1 MGLLA
6 KAMGLF
12 KKAISR
18 TLEHQTQLLRRFIE
32 PMESRVMLSSPV
44 ITSSEFV
51 WTEVPHRIV
60 TTFNED
66 VSGLTAEDFEVV
78 NLDTDQPEPV
88 VYEGY
93 EPLTHKATLRFPGV
107 FEGSGMLASG
117 NYQLRIRPGAVSSAA
132 TGEPMLVAHEQEFF
146 FLWGDAD
153 HNRVVDAS
161 DYAILDNSYVN
172 QAKTFPELSYYEN
185 GDFDY
190 STTWDATDYSLI
202 DAGFMIHL
210 VEPTDFYAVARS
222 LLEDPNIGI
231 RVSWDADPAVHQWRV
246 ERNSYDGNGYVP
258 ISGWLDST
266 TTFYDDSNLA
276 DGTWHSY
283 RVRGRDTSGNLVAY
297 TPHRGD
303 TTVLPAPTIDFAG
316 QINEQG
322 DVLVEW
328 TSNSQN
334 HDSFVISRYVY
345 DPVTGVDWSTPD
357 AIVTL
362 DADARSYT
370 FTDTQPVVEYY
381 YRVAA
386 EKTIGLESSASLP
399 RRGARMP
406 TSAWTQ
412 VYNLTGSPQTPPYVQ
427 ATWSPA
433 LPASFQNQ
441 TVTLT
446 LSGLPR
452 HTYAKVLM
460 RIVAWG
466 PEGYPQPHV
475 EMKVGGQSIASMD
488 PVITSP
494 PYTYYY
500 WYPSNGG
507 FKHESDQLTISLEV
521 SNLPEGWSWT
531 PELVDVDTYFPF
543 VRIAANPG
551 DRVATLQEGTPVI
564 SPDPSV
570 DPSAPGFWIRRD
582 GNLGNVSVR
591 LKITGDA
598 TAGQDYTSL
607 PEEVVIPHGQQGV
620 FLPVYLTEDL
630 TPEYTESIGVT
641 VRPMPSRYVVLPTE
655 DRRAAIDIVD
665 DDYWVIGFAN
675 TPSGEIPTTEYPP
688 GTWPSEG
695 VDGELAFT
703 DPLGDP
709 HLIAGA
715 FDDAFLPWALGREH
729 YLAAGGSPA
738 NPSVNDLLS
747 KVIGAEETGQS
758 SPEPMPGGEPGVEG
772 NPVGPSNEEI
782 GRNLAILEENRP
794 GFAFTY
800 DPAMHLY
807 VGTDAAGRVTW
818 FNLNLTEVR
827 YWGTGKMWYLR
838 YNDDG
843 SIDRVQYRY
852 GENDPTV
859 YPLEMSA
866 RLKQEILNSY
876 NRAIFEQQEEDAQR
890 IARLGAFKDA
900 LAELIDGT
908 LRALPGA
915 IVLDAQEALTG
926 ENALR
931 PGMTISGGQQAASA
945 ASMAIPGMLLAA
957 KRAAQMIQNA
967 AAGMKFEN
975 EMRLLLR
982 EVEHLDVPARKR
994 MFTAILNT
1002 GRARRTFP
1010 DVVIAG
1016 QSMIEIKRVQSL
1028 TLTPQL
1034 EAQIKAAEEYGL
1046 NYRIIVSDVLDN
1058 IADPL
1063 KEALESLVDRP
1074 NGRTASIEKY
1084 DSIEKKLVKIW
1095 P

>member
-1 MGLLA
+1 MEPRRLLSA
-6 KAMGLF
+6 PIIISTEFNWKAL
-12 KKAISR
+12 
-18 TLEHQTQLLRRFIE
+18 
-32 PMESRVMLSSPV
+32 
-44 ITSSEFV
+44 
-51 WTEVPHRIV
+51 PHRITIAFDQHV
-60 TTFNED
+60 
-66 VSGLTAEDFEVV
+66 VGIAGEDFEVI
-78 NLDTDQPEPV
+78 NLDTNQAEPV

-93 EPLTHKATLRFPGV
+93 DSATHTARLRFRGV
-107 FEGSGMLASG
+107 PDGSGADSGMLASG
-117 NYQLRIRPGAVSSAA
+117 NYQLAMRPGAVSSAA
-132 TGEPMLVAHEQEFF
+132 TAEPMLAAHEAEFF

-153 HNRVVDAS
+153 HNRVVDAT

-185 GDFDY
+185 ADFDY
-190 STTWDATDYSLI
+190 STTWDSTDYSLL
-202 DAGFMIHL
+202 DAGSVVHL
-210 VEPTDFYAVARS
+210 FEPLAPFNVQTRP
-222 LLEDPNIGI
+222 LNEDPGIGI
-231 RVSWDADPAVHQWRV
+231 RLSWRADAAVYEWRI
-246 ERNSYDGNGYVP
+246 ERNEYDGNGYVP
-258 ISGWLDST
+258 ITGWLDST
-266 TTFYDDSNLA
+266 TTYYDDTNLG
-276 DGTWHSY
+276 DGTWYSY

-297 TPHRGD
+297 TPSRGD
-303 TTVLPAPTIDFAG
+303 YTVLPGPTIDFAG
-316 QINEQG
+316 QINEEG
-322 DVLVEW
+322 DVLIEW

-370 FTDTQPVVEYY
+370 FTDTQPEVQYY

-386 EKTIGLESSASLP
+386 EKTIGLEPSGSLP
-399 RRGARMP
+399 RLGVRMP

-475 EMKVGGQSIASMD
+475 EMKVGGQSIASID

-500 WYPSNGG
+500 WYPTNDG
-507 FKHESDQLTISLEV
+507 FRHESDQLAISLEV
-521 SNLPEGWSWT
+521 SDLAEGWSWT
-531 PELVDVDTYFPF
+531 PELVYVDTYFPF

-582 GNLGNVSVR
+582 GNLGDVSVR

-675 TPSGEIPTTEYPP
+675 TPSGEIPTTEYPS
-688 GTWPSEG
+688 GTWPSDG

-866 RLKQEILNSY
+866 ARLKKELLDSY
-876 NRAIFEQQEEDAQR
+876 NRAIHEQQEEDAQR
-890 IARLGAFKDA
+890 IARLAAFRDE
-900 LAELIDGT
+900 LADLLDGT
-908 LRALPGA
+908 LRMLPGA

-931 PGMTISGGQQAASA
+931 PGMTISGTQQAASA

-975 EMRLLLR
+975 EMRLLWR
-982 EVEHLDVPARKR
+982 EVEQLDVPAKER
-994 MFTAILNT
+994 FFDVVLAT

-1016 QSMIEIKRVQSL
+1016 QSMIEIMRVQSL

-1095 P
+1095 PLE